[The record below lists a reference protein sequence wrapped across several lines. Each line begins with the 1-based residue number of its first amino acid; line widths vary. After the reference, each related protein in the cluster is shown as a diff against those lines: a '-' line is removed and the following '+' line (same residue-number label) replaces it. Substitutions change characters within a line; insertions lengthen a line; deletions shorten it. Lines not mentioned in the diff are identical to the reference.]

1 MWIMPRGSSPGFV
14 DEAVEYLPAYYNLIS
29 LPSEAADIRTKL
41 QDISN
46 QYLTQMIGGQMDVE
60 TAWPNY
66 VAEYEAPVQPNW
78 KRWSTRPLPQPAPP
92 RKLYS
97 ALPAAAAPLWGA
109 APCPE
114 PRHDGIPGQT
124 EKYAP
129 RAARRRT
136 KRFRR
141 V

>member
-1 MWIMPRGSSPGFV
+1 
-14 DEAVEYLPAYYNLIS
+14 
-29 LPSEAADIRTKL
+29 
-41 QDISN
+41 
-46 QYLTQMIGGQMDVE
+46 MIGGQMDVE

-66 VAEYEAPVQPNW
+66 VAEYEAAGAAELETMVNEAIAHSPRRRVNFIRHCPQQP
-78 KRWSTRPLPQPAPP
+78 
-92 RKLYS
+92 
-97 ALPAAAAPLWGA
+97 APLWGA

-114 PRHDGIPGQT
+114 PRHDGIPVQT